1 MITVGTG
8 NFYIIIILVYAI
20 IDNVVMLFQIASIII
35 KIPYIYIALFWRLNT
50 LYIEGGDLLNH
61 HQCAAPTWMRR
72 RIRRP

>member
-8 NFYIIIILVYAI
+8 HFNIIILVYAI

-35 KIPYIYIALFWRLNT
+35 MKIPYIYIALFWRLNT
-50 LYIEGGDLLNH
+50 LYIEGGDLLYH
-61 HQCAAPTWMRR
+61 HQCAAPSWMRR